1 MKRFIMTG
9 SANRL
14 EAEVLKQMD
23 YTNLE
28 EIEEKELV
36 SGFKV
41 RFIHSENMTFSF
53 WNIEKGAQLP
63 EHSHPHEQV
72 THIIEGRFELTVD
85 GKSKKLGPGSLYRP
99 MPFIP
104 EKPWPKAASPM
115 CFIRSEKTTDSSVK
129 T

>member
-1 MKRFIMTG
+1 MKRFITTG

-85 GKSKKLGPGSLYRP
+85 GESKKLGPGSVVIILPHAVHSGKALAKSRVIDVFYPIREDYR
-99 MPFIP
+99 
-104 EKPWPKAASPM
+104 
-115 CFIRSEKTTDSSVK
+115 
-129 T
+129 

>member
-1 MKRFIMTG
+1 M
-9 SANRL
+9 
-14 EAEVLKQMD
+14 Q

-53 WNIEKGAQLP
+53 WNIEKGARLP

-72 THIIEGRFELTVD
+72 TNVLKGEFELTVD
-85 GKSKKLGPGSLYRP
+85 GESKRLGPGSVVIIPPNAVHSGKALAKSRIIDAFYPIREDYR
-99 MPFIP
+99 
-104 EKPWPKAASPM
+104 
-115 CFIRSEKTTDSSVK
+115 
-129 T
+129 